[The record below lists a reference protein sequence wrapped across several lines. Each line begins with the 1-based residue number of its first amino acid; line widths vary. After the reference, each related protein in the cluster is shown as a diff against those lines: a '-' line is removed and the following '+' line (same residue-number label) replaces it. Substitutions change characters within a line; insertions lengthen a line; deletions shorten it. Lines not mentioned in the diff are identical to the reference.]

1 MLEKTG
7 KTGSSKAYTGNPWS
21 SCSENILSLQHIEMV
36 RAQPN
41 CLVQAQEILISMIA
55 FALCME
61 TSKALQ
67 ISKTL
72 NSLLD
77 PNTASLPSK
86 LFRFCK
92 RRQWGLCSRKMQ
104 VSQQINKT
112 NIDPGD
118 KHFSLGHWQCGFSY
132 QTQVIL
138 VNRAGKFPAANSV
151 CTERAGTDPPTSS
164 CPSFPTP
171 GAQNNALEWCSSF
184 SKTRVSSRVF
194 QTSCSPIHSPPCDSS
209 SNIHVFPPHL
219 PNASS
224 NHISLPHLVHTFT
237 PFTPNLNYLIHLL

>member
-7 KTGSSKAYTGNPWS
+7 KAGSYKTPTGDPWS
-21 SCSENILSLQHIEMV
+21 SCSENIFSLQHIEMV

-41 CLVQAQEILISMIA
+41 CSVQAQEILIAMIA
-55 FALCME
+55 FVLCME

-67 ISKTL
+67 TSKTL
-72 NSLLD
+72 TSLLYPD
-77 PNTASLPSK
+77 TASLQSK

-92 RRQWGLCSRKMQ
+92 SRQWGLCSRKMQ
-104 VSQQINKT
+104 VSQQTNKT
-112 NIDPGD
+112 KIDPGN

-138 VNRAGKFPAANSV
+138 VNRARNLPAATSG
-151 CTERAGTDPPTSS
+151 CTERTGTDPPTPC

-184 SKTRVSSRVF
+184 SKIRVSSRLF
-194 QTSCSPIHSPPCDSS
+194 QTSSSPPRSPPCDSS
-209 SNIHVFPPHL
+209 SNIHMFLPHL
-219 PNASS
+219 PNVSS